1 MVLTVYPRKG
11 SGKYSQYN
19 TAKMIPGMKKI
30 TEMEIFGVLF
40 LAVFITGTA
49 MAAYNSYLQIKINR
63 AKVKEL
69 GL

>member
-1 MVLTVYPRKG
+1 
-11 SGKYSQYN
+11 
-19 TAKMIPGMKKI
+19 MIPGMKKI

>member
-1 MVLTVYPRKG
+1 MGLTVYPKKD
-11 SGKYSQYN
+11 SGGYLPFKITS
-19 TAKMIPGMKKI
+19 MLSGVKKI
-30 TEMEIFGVLF
+30 SEIEIFGVLF

-63 AKVKEL
+63 AKVREL